1 MANYKKKA
9 PSKAEARVETIEKL
23 LDRMDPLTVTA
34 MLLGG
39 TAAYCGI
46 VPPLT
51 QLLRAFSDN
60 TELGNILTEKG
71 IAQGGE
77 GAGPIKWVLDYI
89 TGSAGDDSSATPNK
103 YLQYGLFASGALE
116 AMIMIT
122 LVKNPATVTALGEAI
137 KGVGEIVPG

>member
-1 MANYKKKA
+1 MANYKKVDA
-9 PSKAEARVETIEKL
+9 NALEG
-23 LDRMDPLTVTA
+23 LDKVLDKVDPLTVSV

-39 TAAYCGI
+39 TAAYCGV

-51 QLLRAFSDN
+51 QVLRAFSDN
-60 TELGNILTEKG
+60 SELGSILTEKG

-89 TGSAGDDSSATPNK
+89 TGSKDEDSYKNPSK
-103 YLQYGLFASGALE
+103 YLQAGLFCSGAVE
-116 AMIMIT
+116 AAILIT
-122 LVKNPATVTALGEAI
+122 LVKNPAALTALGEAL